1 MAPMR
6 RALQIILGLSLLGV
20 AFSGTLTYRELC
32 GNPTGCTVVGG
43 PGTLLG
49 LPVCVYGLVMYFL
62 VAGTAAAGLWAGRAA
77 PRSTG
82 PTSSGIPTSSPTR
95 T

>member
-1 MAPMR
+1 MR
-6 RALQIILGLSLLGV
+6 RALQIILGLALLGV

-32 GNPTGCTVVGG
+32 GTAATGCTVLGG

-49 LPVCVYGLVMYFL
+49 LPVCVYGLVMYVL

-77 PRSTG
+77 P
-82 PTSSGIPTSSPTR
+82 TSA
-95 T
+95 